1 MEDPTREPLLA
12 AGLPGHEVDAWVAAA
27 PEPAPFDA
35 AVAAG
40 TRFWGLGEAL
50 LTRLP
55 ARPLR
60 SEAEQAAAATLLGA
74 ADAARDRFLRAHAE
88 RVHDELTDRGARPL
102 RAEALVYAAAE
113 RYPGLTPTRQ
123 AVAAEAE
130 RRQGDKDGAEIAQGL
145 LLSHV
150 LASPR
155 AGAHLVWASLRPT
168 EAALERREELAAT
181 GRVDLGRA
189 TVERRGRAGFIE
201 LRNPRHLNAEDD
213 TTLAPFETAVDLV
226 LLDPE
231 IEVGV
236 LRGGELEHPRYAG
249 RRIFGAGLN
258 LTHLYHGR
266 ISFLFFMTRDL
277 GVVNKLYRGLSAAEH
292 RPGAPEETT
301 EKLFVA
307 VAETFAIGGACQLLL
322 VVDHTIAEHGCRLY
336 LPARKEGIIP
346 GAANLRLPRFV
357 GDRAARQAIFSGRE
371 YEAGAPDADALCD
384 EVVAPG
390 AVDDAIAARVEALTS
405 SGIVNAAANRRA
417 VRVAQEPLDV
427 FRAYMATYAR
437 EQAVCHFSP
446 ALVANL
452 ERHWNAHERRL

>member
-1 MEDPTREPLLA
+1 
-12 AGLPGHEVDAWVAAA
+12 
-27 PEPAPFDA
+27 
-35 AVAAG
+35 
-40 TRFWGLGEAL
+40 
-50 LTRLP
+50 
-55 ARPLR
+55 
-60 SEAEQAAAATLLGA
+60 
-74 ADAARDRFLRAHAE
+74 
-88 RVHDELTDRGARPL
+88 
-102 RAEALVYAAAE
+102 
-113 RYPGLTPTRQ
+113 
-123 AVAAEAE
+123 
-130 RRQGDKDGAEIAQGL
+130 
-145 LLSHV
+145 
-150 LASPR
+150 
-155 AGAHLVWASLRPT
+155 VWASLRPT
-168 EAALERREELAAT
+168 DAALERLEELEAT

-189 TVERRGRAGFIE
+189 TVERRGRAGFVE

-226 LLDPE
+226 LLDPA

-236 LRGGELEHPRYAG
+236 LRGGALEHPRYAG

-371 YEAGAPDADALCD
+371 YEAGASDADALCD

-390 AVDDAIAARVEALTS
+390 AVDEAIAARVDALTS

-437 EQAVCHFSP
+437 EQAVCHYSP